1 VSRDLELKFAVGPA
15 FVLPDLTG
23 AGAVARMYALPG
35 RDLRAT
41 YWDTVD
47 RRLARWGITLHHRSS
62 DGDRPSWALTLPTS
76 IAAGAASTNGRSEI
90 EADGSADAVPPLLG
104 DLVTAHV
111 RSHPL
116 TAAVGL
122 TTHRAGWRLVAFDGQ
137 VLAELLVDDVRVM
150 DGDDI
155 RSEFSE
161 LELQAH
167 RATPDDLAA
176 VTARLLAAGA
186 VGAAPVSAA
195 IRSLGPSASGMPDV
209 IVREFLPEDAAGW
222 AVRAAIADALVRII
236 RNDPGTRLG
245 DEEALH
251 QLRVGVRRLRSD
263 LRTVRTLLSPD
274 WAPGL
279 DAELRQLAGLLGTV
293 RDLDVL
299 LMHMEST
306 HGDLMVP
313 LEPMLADLR
322 SRHAA
327 ARSVLVDELRSDR
340 YAQLLERLVVLSRDP
355 DLTEVGLEPA
365 GVVLPGL
372 AAKSWRRL
380 ERRVDALDDPERADD
395 SDLHRVRIAA
405 KRARYAAEL
414 AARCVP
420 PETAED
426 AKRFAADLGE
436 LQDLLGRHQDA
447 VIAVAE
453 THAAARSHEGDL
465 GLIVAAGRVIERELQ
480 AARRERHRF
489 PDLWRSLSRPRR
501 RRWMAP

>member
-23 AGAVARMYALPG
+23 AGAVARMYALPT

-47 RRLARWGITLHHRSS
+47 RRLARWGITLHHRSN
-62 DGDRPSWALTLPTS
+62 DGDRPNWALTLPASSTTGG
-76 IAAGAASTNGRSEI
+76 AAGNSRSEI
-90 EADGSADAVPPLLG
+90 EAEGSADAVPSPMA
-104 DLVTAHV
+104 DLVTAHT

-116 TAAVGL
+116 TAAVDL
-122 TTHRAGWRLVAFDGQ
+122 ATRRAGWRLVAFDGQ

-150 DGDDI
+150 DGDAV
-155 RSEFSE
+155 RSEFGE
-161 LELQAH
+161 IELQAH

-176 VTARLLAAGA
+176 LTARLLAAGA
-186 VGAAPVSAA
+186 VGAAPVPTA

-209 IVREFLPEDAAGW
+209 VVREFGPEDAAGW

-236 RNDPGTRLG
+236 RHDPGTRLG

-263 LRTVRTLLSPD
+263 LRTVRSLLSPD

-279 DAELRQLAGLLGTV
+279 DAELKRLAGMLGTV

-299 LMHMEST
+299 LIHMEST
-306 HGDLMVP
+306 HGDLMAP

-322 SRHAA
+322 DRHAA
-327 ARSVLVDELRSDR
+327 ARSALLDELRSDQ
-340 YAQLLERLVVLSRDP
+340 YAQLLERLVVLARDP
-355 DLTEVGLEPA
+355 DLSEAGFEPA

-380 ERRVDALDDPERADD
+380 ERRVDALDDAERA
-395 SDLHRVRIAA
+395 SDAELHRVRIAA

-414 AARCVP
+414 AARCVA
-420 PETAED
+420 PEQAED
-426 AKRFAADLGE
+426 AHRFAEDLGE

-447 VIAVAE
+447 VVAVSE
-453 THAAARSHEGDL
+453 THAAASAHEGDL
-465 GLIVAAGRVIERELQ
+465 ALIVAAGRVIERELQ
-480 AARRERHRF
+480 AARRERRRF
-489 PDLWRSLSRPRR
+489 PELWRSLSRPRR

>member
-23 AGAVARMYALPG
+23 AGAVARMYALPT

-47 RRLARWGITLHHRSS
+47 RRLARWGITLHNRSN
-62 DGDRPSWALTLPTS
+62 DGDRPSWALTLPPSSATGTT
-76 IAAGAASTNGRSEI
+76 AGNSRSEV
-90 EADGSADAVPPLLG
+90 EADGPPDAVPAPMA

-116 TAAVGL
+116 TPAVDL
-122 TTHRAGWRLVAFDGQ
+122 ATRRAGWRLVAFDGQ

-150 DGDDI
+150 DGDAV
-155 RSEFSE
+155 RSEFGE

-167 RATPDDLAA
+167 RASPDDLAA

-186 VGAAPVSAA
+186 VGAAPVPTA

-209 IVREFLPEDAAGW
+209 VVREFDPEDAAGW

-236 RNDPGTRLG
+236 RHDPGTRLG

-263 LRTVRTLLSPD
+263 LRTVRSLLSPD

-279 DAELRQLAGLLGTV
+279 DAELKRLAGMLGTV

-299 LMHMEST
+299 LIHMEST
-306 HGDLMVP
+306 HGDLMAP

-322 SRHAA
+322 DRHAA
-327 ARSVLVDELRSDR
+327 ARSALLDELRSDQ
-340 YAQLLERLVVLSRDP
+340 YAQLLERLVVLARDP
-355 DLTEVGLEPA
+355 DLSEAGFEPA

-380 ERRVDALDDPERADD
+380 ERRVDALDDAERA
-395 SDLHRVRIAA
+395 SDAELHRVRIAA

-414 AARCVP
+414 AARCVA
-420 PETAED
+420 PEQAED
-426 AKRFAADLGE
+426 AHRFAEDLGE

-447 VIAVAE
+447 VVAVSE
-453 THAAARSHEGDL
+453 THAAASAHEGDL
-465 GLIVAAGRVIERELQ
+465 ALIVAAGRVIERELQ
-480 AARRERHRF
+480 AARRERRRF
-489 PDLWRSLSRPRR
+489 PELWRSLSRPRR

>member
-23 AGAVARMYALPG
+23 AGAVARMYALPSH
-35 RDLRAT
+35 DERAT

-62 DGDRPSWALTLPTS
+62 DGDSPGWTLTLPGQPT
-76 IAAGAASTNGRSEI
+76 AGATQVNGRSEI
-90 EADGSADAVPPLLG
+90 EADGGPDTVPALLG

-122 TTHRAGWRLVAFDGQ
+122 ATHRAGWRLVGFDGQ
-137 VLAELLVDDVRVM
+137 VVAELRVDDVLVM
-150 DGDDI
+150 DGDDV
-155 RSEFSE
+155 RTEFSE
-161 LELQAH
+161 LELLAH
-167 RATPDDLAA
+167 RASPDDLAA
-176 VTARLLAAGA
+176 LTARLLAAGA
-186 VGAAPVSAA
+186 VGAAPVPTA

-209 IVREFLPEDAAGW
+209 VVREFLPEDAAGW
-222 AVRAAIADALVRII
+222 AVRAAIADALIRII

-263 LRTVRTLLSPD
+263 LRTLRPLLSPD

-279 DAELRQLAGLLGTV
+279 NGELKRLADLLGTV

-306 HGDLMVP
+306 HGDLMAP
-313 LEPMLADLR
+313 LEPMLAGLR
-322 SRHAA
+322 DRHAV
-327 ARSVLVDELRSDR
+327 ARSALLDELRSDR
-340 YAQLLERLVVLSRDP
+340 YAQLLERLVVLARDP
-355 DLTEVGLEPA
+355 DLTEAGLEPA

-380 ERRVDALDDPERADD
+380 ERRVDAIEDVDQA
-395 SDLHRVRIAA
+395 SDEELHRVRIAA
-405 KRARYAAEL
+405 KRARYGAEV
-414 AARCVP
+414 AARGVQP
-420 PETAED
+420 DQAED
-426 AKRFAADLGE
+426 AQRFATDLGE

-447 VIAVAE
+447 VVAVEE
-453 THAAARSHEGDL
+453 THAAARTHEGDL
-465 GLIVAAGRVIERELQ
+465 ALIVAAGRVIERELQ
-480 AARRERHRF
+480 AARRERRRF
-489 PDLWRSLSRPRR
+489 PDLWRSLNRRRR
-501 RRWMAP
+501 RRWMEP